1 MAVARRLKQA
11 FFALR
16 TGENGDGTGLYA
28 DFRSLCTD
36 VPPLSEKKKIPSDRR
51 AREYTD
57 LYFRFM
63 NITTFCYIYFTY
75 DIYLRLRPKSINYDI

>member
-16 TGENGDGTGLYA
+16 TGKNGDGTSLYA

-36 VPPLSEKKKIPSDRR
+36 VPPVSEKKSPSDRR
-51 AREYTD
+51 TRLYTD

-63 NITTFCYIYFTY
+63 NIKTFCYIYFTY
-75 DIYLRLRPKSINYDI
+75 DIYLRLRPKPTNYDI